1 MRKLGGAILSLI
13 SLFDV
18 VAGCDDGRSS
28 TADAGPACGIQTTFA
43 SDNHRKLDLLFVIDD
58 SAAMATLDAKL
69 ATAYPALAAAFAPQ
83 DQQPLDLHVAVVSA
97 SLGGGRFTD
106 VPGCEAGS
114 PGDRQGRFSHPADS
128 GLLPGE
134 TFMRMNGG
142 PVNFTKDPGEVFA
155 ALARLGYTGCPYP
168 QPLEAARRALM
179 KAQDPTDADNAGFL
193 RDDAALGI
201 VIITNQDDCSVP
213 ADSDLFDPRQLT
225 VADPYGAARPYR
237 CAEFGWLCDGMSPPH
252 ALSPRSDP
260 VPLDACTADPTGGH
274 LTALAEVRAFLVGL
288 KASPDDVMISMIA
301 GPNQPVVLGHG
312 VAMPAGGTPAG
323 DSPALEA
330 SCSGTGGESALPAV
344 RLKSFADTFGPNGL
358 FLPACV
364 PATTFSQAL
373 KNFLETIHI
382 GSSRCLTGI
391 PASSAAG
398 RPSCTVT
405 ETHTDE
411 NEVQTR
417 WVLSSCDA
425 DRTVLP
431 CWKLEQ
437 QATCPGG
444 APELTV
450 CRDPA
455 CSSGPLSPESGHVA
469 IECQTACP

>member
-28 TADAGPACGIQTTFA
+28 TADAGPACVIQTTFA

-142 PVNFTKDPGEVFA
+142 PVNFTKDPREV
-155 ALARLGYTGCPYP
+155 
-168 QPLEAARRALM
+168 ARRALM

-288 KASPDDVMISMIA
+288 KASPD
-301 GPNQPVVLGHG
+301 
-312 VAMPAGGTPAG
+312 
-323 DSPALEA
+323 
-330 SCSGTGGESALPAV
+330 
-344 RLKSFADTFGPNGL
+344 
-358 FLPACV
+358 
-364 PATTFSQAL
+364 
-373 KNFLETIHI
+373 
-382 GSSRCLTGI
+382 
-391 PASSAAG
+391 
-398 RPSCTVT
+398 
-405 ETHTDE
+405 
-411 NEVQTR
+411 
-417 WVLSSCDA
+417 
-425 DRTVLP
+425 
-431 CWKLEQ
+431 
-437 QATCPGG
+437 
-444 APELTV
+444 
-450 CRDPA
+450 
-455 CSSGPLSPESGHVA
+455 
-469 IECQTACP
+469 